1 MRCMALCAMQIPPL
15 LQKNFEPPPPRNK
28 ILDTPLLVSYLVN
41 IRYHRDNNGNKLD
54 LSALCVILAFI
65 CGKCSK
71 LNHCIVYC
79 RIKSNQTKSFV
90 LMIYRSISSRSPFEL
105 VLPQHNC
112 GLHMFYGGEGGDG
125 CLNVWVVIL
134 CKIRIHI
141 YQGRMQDFSGGGGG
155 PTLKFL
161 GFWIYMP
168 RSVMSRAAK
177 LRAFAREVW
186 GHAPPRNFFKMVQF
200 CAF

>member
-1 MRCMALCAMQIPPL
+1 MCAVIHYLLFLYKKLIFLQLFFLQNFSKIFSKTHHFKKFSRRSMPPNPPSKRVASPCKYPHFYKKIL
-15 LQKNFEPPPPRNK
+15 NPPPPPRNK

-41 IRYHRDNNGNKLD
+41 ILYHRDNNGNKLD

-65 CGKCSK
+65 CGICSK

-112 GLHMFYGGEGGDG
+112 GLHMFYRGEGGDG

-141 YQGRMQDFSGGGGG
+141 YKQ
-155 PTLKFL
+155 
-161 GFWIYMP
+161 
-168 RSVMSRAAK
+168 
-177 LRAFAREVW
+177 
-186 GHAPPRNFFKMVQF
+186 HAV
-200 CAF
+200 